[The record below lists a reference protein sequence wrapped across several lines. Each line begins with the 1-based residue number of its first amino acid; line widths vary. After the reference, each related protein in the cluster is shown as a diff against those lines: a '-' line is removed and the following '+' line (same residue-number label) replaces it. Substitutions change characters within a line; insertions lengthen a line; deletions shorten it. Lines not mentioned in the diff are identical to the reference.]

1 MLYRID
7 VMNPDRIDPGLRQA
21 WIELARDCGLTTPLL
36 HPDFAVLMGRIRKD
50 VRIVCAFEGGR
61 LTAVLPLH
69 HRPGGLARPLG
80 APFADVQGLIAAPD
94 FAMPLATLF
103 DKAGIR
109 ALHFDAAAD
118 PQGRLGGLDL
128 AEDLHMMRVEGD
140 LETVLESQRSLHAKR
155 YKNHRRLARQLERE
169 RGSVELVAPDRD
181 EAALAALLGWKRT
194 QYQRS
199 GRHDV
204 LAPRWASDMMTTLF
218 REGHGD
224 VQGLMVTLRVEG
236 RVAAGLFGIRA
247 GRDYNPWIAAFDPE
261 FAPWSPGQLIL
272 HALMEKMP
280 DLGLV
285 SVDLAGGHDHYKKY
299 YANAHEAMRTGLVTA
314 GGLARA
320 RTGLV
325 RLPWTLGEA
334 MPGAVSRQVARLHR
348 RTELIASSE
357 LDWRGRLGGLWRAV
371 SMRSSTV

>member
-1 MLYRID
+1 MVYRID
-7 VMNPDRIDPGLRQA
+7 VTNPDRIGPGLRQA
-21 WIELARDCGLTTPLL
+21 WIELARDCRLTTPLL
-36 HPDFAVLMGRIRKD
+36 HPDFAVLLGRIRKD
-50 VRIVCAFEGGR
+50 VRIVCAYEGDR
-61 LTAVLPLH
+61 LVAVLPLH
-69 HRPGGLARPLG
+69 HRPGGFARPLG
-80 APFADVQGLIAAPD
+80 APFADVQGVIAAPD
-94 FAMPLATLF
+94 FAMPLDTLF

-118 PQGRLGGLDL
+118 PQGLLSRLDL

-140 LETVLESQRSLHAKR
+140 LETVLEAQRSLHAKR
-155 YKNHRRLARQLERE
+155 FKNHRRLARQLERE
-169 RGSVELVAPDRD
+169 CGAVELVAPDRD
-181 EAALAALLGWKRT
+181 EAALAALLGWKRA
-194 QYQRS
+194 QYQRT

-204 LAPRWASDMMTTLF
+204 LAPRWTSDMMTTLF
-218 REGHGD
+218 REGGGE
-224 VQGLMVTLRVEG
+224 VEGLMVTLRVEG
-236 RVAAGLFGIRA
+236 RVAAGLYGIRA

-280 DLGLV
+280 DLGLTR
-285 SVDLAGGHDHYKKY
+285 VDLAGGHDHYKKY
-299 YANAHEAMRTGLVTA
+299 YANAHEVMRTGLVTA

-325 RLPWTLGEA
+325 RLPWALGEA
-334 MPGAVSRQVARLHR
+334 MPGKVSYQVARLHR

-371 SMRSSTV
+371 SMRSGTV

>member
-1 MLYRID
+1 MYRID

-21 WIELARDCGLTTPLL
+21 WINLARECGLTTPLL
-36 HPDFAVLMGRIRKD
+36 HPDFAILMGRVRKD

-61 LTAVLPLH
+61 LVAVLPLH
-69 HRPGGLARPLG
+69 RRPGGLARPLG
-80 APFADVQGLIAAPD
+80 APFADIQGMIAAPD
-94 FAMPLATLF
+94 FAMPLSALF

-118 PQGRLGGLDL
+118 PQGRLGDL
-128 AEDLHMMRVEGD
+128 AEAEPLHLMRVNDD
-140 LETVLESQRSLHAKR
+140 LDAVLENQRAQHAKR

-169 RGSVELVAPDRD
+169 RGHVELVAPDRD
-181 EAALAALLGWKRT
+181 AAAFDTLIGWKRAQFERT
-194 QYQRS
+194 

-204 LAPRWASDMMTTLF
+204 LAPRWAGEMMRTLF
-218 REGHGD
+218 LEAQGEAE
-224 VQGLMVTLRVEG
+224 GLMVTLRVEG
-236 RVAAGLFGIRA
+236 QVAAGLYGIRT
-247 GRDYNPWIAAFDPE
+247 GSDYNPWIAAFDPD

-280 DLGLV
+280 DLGLTR
-285 SVDLAGGHDHYKKY
+285 VDLAGGHDHYKKY
-299 YANAHEAMRTGLVTA
+299 YANAHETMRAGMVTA
-314 GGLARA
+314 SGLARA
-320 RTGLV
+320 RTDLV
-325 RLPWTLGEA
+325 RLPWSLGEA

-357 LDWRGRLGGLWRAV
+357 LDWRGRVGGLWRAV